1 MPFPS
6 VFTTT
11 TRYLSKAAASLALLA
26 CSHVG
31 AQQAIYTLEAD
42 IVGAG
47 TIINLANGGY
57 LFCTASGEPLCTTT
71 YAAGTRITLKASPS
85 VNTTFYGWGGDCAG
99 TVGRECTIVMD
110 SDKFVSAAFDPNV
123 LTGRFNVHIQLN
135 GNGAVGLSPDDADG
149 YNWVSHDTADTSYK
163 EEFRYDAD
171 ATATFRAD
179 PTRLGKDSR
188 HVFVGWGG
196 ACAGAGTGPCT
207 LKINSNKH
215 IEATFAQPTTGGAGS
230 CLSRYFTPDEELVQ
244 DIYVAYYGRPGDP
257 RGLNW
262 WNHELKAV
270 KGDAAVIM
278 NPFGNSLEYRNRFA
292 ALSNPDLVHNLFQ
305 QMFGRQAEQAG
316 LDFYVNG
323 LNSGQYTLASIA
335 LTVLVGTNPN
345 DRDGR
350 VLENR
355 RKAARHYT
363 TTAEATGN
371 NKLSPYYLADLLS
384 KVGED
389 EASLNAVCQ
398 EMSDA
403 LLR

>member
-1 MPFPS
+1 MGGIHSF
-6 VFTTT
+6 
-11 TRYLSKAAASLALLA
+11 
-26 CSHVG
+26 
-31 AQQAIYTLEAD
+31 EE
-42 IVGAG
+42 
-47 TIINLANGGY
+47 GY
-57 LFCTASGEPLCTTT
+57 LWCKEAGHPSCTET
-71 YAAGTRITLKASPS
+71 YPAGTRLTLKAG
-85 VNTTFYGWGGDCAG
+85 TAGLIFHGWGGACAG

-110 SDKFVSAAFDPNV
+110 SDKFVSAEFGPPTLAGIYEVYINI
-123 LTGRFNVHIQLN
+123 R
-135 GNGAVGLSPDDADG
+135 GNGAVDLTPEDEDG
-149 YNWVSHDTADTSYK
+149 YRRFSHNSADASYK
-163 EEFRYDAD
+163 DRFKYYRD
-171 ATATFRAD
+171 TTITLKAD
-179 PTRLGKDSR
+179 PAYGDYR
-188 HVFVGWGG
+188 FVGWGG
-196 ACAGAGTGPCT
+196 FCAGAGTGSCT
-207 LKINSNKH
+207 VNINSAKY

-262 WNHELKAV
+262 WKHELKAV
-270 KGDAAVIM
+270 NGDAAVIM
-278 NPFGNSLEYRNRFA
+278 NPFGNSLEYRDRFA

-371 NKLSPYYLADLLS
+371 NTLSPYYLADLLS